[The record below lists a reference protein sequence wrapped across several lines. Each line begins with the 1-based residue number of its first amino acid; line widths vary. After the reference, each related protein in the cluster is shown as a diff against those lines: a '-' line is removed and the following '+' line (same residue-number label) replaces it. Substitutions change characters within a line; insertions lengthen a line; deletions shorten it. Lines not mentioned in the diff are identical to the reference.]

1 MKGGTTMAKDN
12 RRRLRLGRLWL
23 GLLHAVNGWSA
34 RRIRQAL
41 IREKL
46 RWVRRELERENTWL
60 N

>member
-1 MKGGTTMAKDN
+1 MRNAN
-12 RRRLRLGRLWL
+12 RRRGRLNRLWL
-23 GLLHAVNGWSA
+23 GLLHGLNGWSA

-46 RWVRRELERENTWL
+46 RWLRRELERQNTWR